1 MQRKRGQSGESRA
14 NQAAGGADQSTPL
27 QQPRPPARG
36 AVRLTLTEPASVP
49 MTQAE
54 YEQAVDALAS
64 MIAGWWRKE
73 EARRPHG
80 GV

>member
-1 MQRKRGQSGESRA
+1 MRRKHGESGESPA
-14 NQAAGGADQSTPL
+14 NQAAGGADQSTLL
-27 QQPRPPARG
+27 QQPRPLARG
-36 AVRLTLTEPASVP
+36 AVRLTLTEPATVP
-49 MTQAE
+49 MTEAE

-73 EARRPHG
+73 EVRIPHG